1 MATKFLPTVPPFVPG
16 QGMAELVKHL
26 QLTVKSDRVAFGGS
40 TAITLFEVP
49 GNILITGVK
58 VNVTTAYDASG
69 TSAAASATI
78 EVPGSTGAIVAWDA
92 SLTKLQSLTT
102 AGLSP
107 DTLAGPV
114 LVPSSGGVITF
125 KQEPGTTTA
134 GVAEVYVEYVPN
146 ATLL

>member
-26 QLTVKSDRVAFGGS
+26 QLTVKSDRVTFAGS
-40 TAITLFEVP
+40 TNITLFEVP

-58 VNVTTAYDASG
+58 VNVTTAFDG
-69 TSAAASATI
+69 TGASAAATATI
-78 EVPGSTGAIVAWDA
+78 EVPGSTGAIVVWDA
-92 SLTKLQSLTT
+92 AGTKLQALTT
-102 AGLSP
+102 EAMSP
-107 DTLAGPV
+107 DTMAGAV